1 MLIQTERVILRA
13 LRPADAE
20 RMMTLLADPEV
31 TANLAIFSQPAT
43 ADEVTNWLEGAVVDA
58 AAGEDYRLGLYQP
71 DTDLLIGNIGLH
83 PKWPDGTEA
92 DFGYWLGRE
101 FWGQGYASEVAT
113 RLVADAQILV
123 PSLTKLT
130 ATTAPENAA
139 SIKLLERLGFQSK
152 GIVERPLASGG
163 TRQSAFFEHNL

>member
-1 MLIQTERVILRA
+1 MLIRTERLIMRA

-20 RMMTLLADPEV
+20 RMMMLLADPDV
-31 TANLAIFSQPAT
+31 TQNLAIFSQPAT
-43 ADEVTNWLEGAVVDA
+43 ADEVATWLEGAVADA

-83 PKWPDGTEA
+83 PKWPEGTEA

-101 FWGQGYASEVAT
+101 FWGQGYASAVAT
-113 RLVADAQILV
+113 RLVADAKVLQ
-123 PSLTKLT
+123 PSLERLT

-139 SIKLLERLGFQSK
+139 SIKLLERLGFQAA
-152 GIVERPLASGG
+152 GMVERPLAHGG
-163 TRQSAFFEHNL
+163 TRQSAFFQRDL